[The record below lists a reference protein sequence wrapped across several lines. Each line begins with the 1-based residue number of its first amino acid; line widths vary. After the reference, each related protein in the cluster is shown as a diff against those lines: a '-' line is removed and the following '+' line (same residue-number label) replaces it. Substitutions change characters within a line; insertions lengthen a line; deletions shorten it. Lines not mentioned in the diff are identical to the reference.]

1 MAPLNKTDMTNM
13 KMFIIQNPYIR
24 NVEELSRLMGYCEKS
39 VRKALAELNITR
51 STKPKH
57 CKG

>member
-13 KMFIIQNPYIR
+13 MMFIIENPYIR
-24 NVEELSRLMGYCEKS
+24 KIEELSRLTGYCEKS
-39 VRKALAELNITR
+39 VRKALADLNITR

>member
-13 KMFIIQNPYIR
+13 MMFIIENPCIR
-24 NVEELSRLMGYCEKS
+24 KIEELSRLTGYCEKS
-39 VRKALAELNITR
+39 VRKALAALNITR

>member
-1 MAPLNKTDMTNM
+1 MALSKHEIDGVKLYIVN
-13 KMFIIQNPYIR
+13 NPYTR
-24 NVEELSRLMGYCEKS
+24 NIEELSRLTGYNERS
-39 VRKALAELNITR
+39 VRKVLAALNITR

>member
-1 MAPLNKTDMTNM
+1 MALSSHEMHEVKLY
-13 KMFIIQNPYIR
+13 IINNPYIR
-24 NVEELSRLMGYCEKS
+24 NIEELSRLTGYNERS
-39 VRKALAELNITR
+39 VRKVLAALNITR

>member
-13 KMFIIQNPYIR
+13 MMFIIQNPYIR
-24 NVEELSRLMGYCEKS
+24 NIQELSRLTGYSEKS
-39 VRKALAELNITR
+39 VRKALAALNITR